1 MTLLIN
7 HSVSEGI
14 YVESLLGAAFIFCAE
29 GEKKKESSALL
40 ALSFSVLI
48 KNIAM

>member
-29 GEKKKESSALL
+29 GKKKKRVVHSS
-40 ALSFSVLI
+40 LSHFPS
-48 KNIAM
+48 